1 MCGKSN
7 PKSDR
12 KEDNLAFFYKT
23 DIETDEFHV
32 HLFK

>member
-7 PKSDR
+7 PKGD
-12 KEDNLAFFYKT
+12 KKKIALLFYKT
-23 DIETDEFHV
+23 DIETDKFHV